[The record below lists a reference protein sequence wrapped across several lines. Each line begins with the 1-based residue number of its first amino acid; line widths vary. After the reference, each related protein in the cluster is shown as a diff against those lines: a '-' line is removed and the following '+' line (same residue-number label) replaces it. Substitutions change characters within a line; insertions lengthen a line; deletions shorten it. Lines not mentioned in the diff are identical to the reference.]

1 MRFSRKPLV
10 IVIGLLLCSCTSASD
25 KPATPGTGQSVTQPG
40 PAKGAPGL
48 EIMQNEP
55 TRNST
60 LSVNANGFNLAE
72 ATLVWLVNGA
82 IVEGYSTSQFKAS
95 EASRGDTIQAKA
107 VLKDQEIYSNI
118 VQVKNTPPE
127 IKSIQFAS
135 AVRPGDPLSIEA
147 VGADA
152 DGDAVTLLYEWMK
165 NGEPAGAGKSIESQL
180 KKGDSVMV
188 KVTPFDGTDYGK
200 AAVLQRAIV
209 NMPPVILENKGG
221 SFDGSTYSYQVKA
234 SDPDGDTLTYSLESP
249 PAGMTIDPSSGLL
262 KWVVPREFKGGKKV
276 AINVNDGNGG
286 NTKYSVTI
294 TIQ

>member
-1 MRFSRKPLV
+1 MRFFRNSLV
-10 IVIGLLLCSCTSASD
+10 IVIGLLLCACTSASD
-25 KPATPGTGQSVTQPG
+25 RPSTPGTGQRVAQPG
-40 PAKGAPGL
+40 PAKGAPAL
-48 EIMQNEP
+48 EIMQSEP

-107 VLKDQEIYSNI
+107 VLKDQEIYSNT

-135 AVRPGDPLSIEA
+135 EMRPGDPLSIEA
-147 VGADA
+147 VGTDA

-165 NGEPAGAGKSIESQL
+165 NGEPAGTGKSIESQL
-180 KKGDSVMV
+180 KRGDSIMV
-188 KVTPFDGTDYGK
+188 KVTPFDENDYGK
-200 AAVLQRAIV
+200 AAVLQRKIM
-209 NMPPVILENKGG
+209 NMPPVILANKEG

-234 SDPDGDTLTYSLESP
+234 SDPDGDTLTYSLEST

-262 KWVVPREFKGGKKV
+262 KWAVPREFKGGKNV
-276 AINVNDGNGG
+276 TVNVNDGNGG
-286 NTKYSVTI
+286 NTKYSITI
-294 TIQ
+294 TIK